1 MSDSIFRPGLPR
13 SAVVRI
19 ATALRRYPLAV
30 HTVIT
35 KL

>member
-1 MSDSIFRPGLPR
+1 MSDSIVRPGPPR

-19 ATALRRYPLAV
+19 ATAPPRYPRTV
-30 HTVIT
+30 PTVIT